1 MKFKNF
7 VVTLALKLSLSKFW
21 FSVMHKY
28 PISLHYLVIVK
39 MLFFLELQM
48 IEDGFFSYSVT
59 VMVQLECR

>member
-28 PISLHYLVIVK
+28 PISLQYLVIVK
-39 MLFFLELQM
+39 MLFFFRTAN
-48 IEDGFFSYSVT
+48 D
-59 VMVQLECR
+59 